1 MYIYIYIYIFQGV
14 VKFLNYRDLVKVGTM
29 KPYQFLDYDCFFK
42 SLYNVP
48 QSVNINITHN
58 FVADKF
64 DRKL

>member
-1 MYIYIYIYIFQGV
+1 MVQV
-14 VKFLNYRDLVKVGTM
+14 LNYCEQVKERTM